1 MFPFRLIGSL
11 IVLNL
16 VFRVEAVPVQSTKSG
31 MQHDF
36 KIPDHVHDHFM
47 RASSRTSSV
56 ADEKDSKTNQP
67 VNKQKR
73 ETSDSDEDIGGDIA
87 VALIGELGGD
97 DDEGLEN
104 GASIDIQP
112 QNGFG
117 SDGEIAPPAWHI
129 DVDVEEEDDE
139 EEEESSE
146 SVFGYPMGIGPMM
159 FNGCFGSGYLPG
171 DPCYENRIPSQSTC
185 VDMLD
190 AAAFIGVGFDGRGE
204 YSPDSRKMSLIQRNC
219 AGYSTYDGYDVPD
232 TMNVHGIYD
241 TSSTMMTYSER
252 SQYTRHLEVEAGIS
266 GGFSSFSGS
275 VSAAYGSTQT
285 SNQQQFMSTLDVDI
299 MRYEIFK
306 DVTTANDLS
315 TNFLKEYMNLPN
327 SYIGS
332 GNPLKYQDFIQ
343 RWGTHYVK
351 SGMFGGRLE
360 IQKVSSSSFY
370 SSVEEFAVEANV
382 NYQSI
387 FARFAASLSVKGGSS
402 SSRETGY
409 SSTNVKA
416 LGGHPDIAAIVT
428 DFSSPTIKTD
438 LINWLQSIRDYPK
451 AFKFGLAPITD
462 LLYFQMDEIFPNAEF
477 EACTDRTDLQK
488 DEQTG
493 KWYYLVEKTV
503 GDLKVHE
510 KEFCKFMSKE
520 EFMND
525 IAKRRDSLEYA
536 ISIYMSEGLV
546 SNDEISVKGGNEYC
560 ELSERGPGE
569 VSKKPDWNYVRSGQS
584 FSVVFEMDEDIEG
597 GRRGSTIPKDQIF
610 TMHYFAGKWFVEKN
624 IGNARLTDGYS
635 NGGSGNTE
643 NRKIS
648 VKGLVLTF
656 EPESGLF
663 MLEDEDYD
671 ASSVFWTSI
680 FGGLKGQFVAEVSWP
695 VSLGTA
701 DTGSLEGRFMKETVQ
716 RFPCNTHWSNVQLLD
731 ATHGGVCL
739 FFSAVSEG
747 TIYAVFSSVPKD
759 KTTWYYVE
767 ISPALVA
774 IHKFNHVLA
783 ETTIKNA
790 RGLGDAVLHQSYFV
804 CVTILTSEQETLIE
818 YGKYSG
824 DEKKITYLTYIDK
837 HSNIVPNFYAIGS
850 GNEDVTL
857 YHLRLPDRR
866 PPVSTQCGHGTR
878 FNADK
883 QICELD
889 CDEHCHPDYGCMILE
904 SGVPSPR
911 LCNECKDIKIIT
923 SNGFECSDSCPFG
936 TINVDGNRICP
947 CTWYENKCVRECPGG
962 MYPDPD
968 TRQCVVKEPDPWR
981 ADLRCGAAYPQH
993 NGSPTECDPNSIHPC
1008 CSTSSW
1014 CGNTPAHCVCNGC
1027 INYKEQVSQLWRDD
1041 LRCGPSF
1048 DLDNGSPAQCD
1059 PDSDFPCC
1067 STSGWCGNTEG
1078 HCECIGCINYKV
1090 SNIAVKVSKLWRD
1103 DLRCG
1108 PSFVLTD
1115 GSPAQCDPDSD
1126 FPCCSTSGWCGNSAA
1141 HCECSGC
1148 IDYKVSNTAVK
1159 KWRDDLKCGESFPL
1173 SDGSPAECNPDSD
1186 VPCCSTSGW
1195 CGNTAAHCEC
1205 SGCVSYQVIKW
1216 RGDIRCGSSF
1226 PLSDGSPA
1234 QCNPLSSTPCC
1245 APSAWCGSTSA
1256 HCDCSGCTD
1265 YRD

>member
-1 MFPFRLIGSL
+1 MFSFRLIGSL
-11 IVLNL
+11 IALNL
-16 VFRVEAVPVQSTKSG
+16 VFRGEAIPVQSTKSG
-31 MQHDF
+31 TQHDF

-47 RASSRTSSV
+47 RASSQTSSV
-56 ADEKDSKTNQP
+56 VDEKDSKINQP
-67 VNKQKR
+67 LNKQKR
-73 ETSDSDEDIGGDIA
+73 ETSDSDTDIGSDIA
-87 VALIGELGGD
+87 VAVI
-97 DDEGLEN
+97 DEGLEG

-129 DVDVEEEDDE
+129 DVDVDEEDDE

-159 FNGCFGSGYLPG
+159 FNGCYGSGYLPG

-190 AAAFIGVGFDGRGE
+190 AAAFIGVGFDARGE

-252 SQYTRHLEVEAGIS
+252 SEYTRHLQVEAGIS

-285 SNQQQFMSTLDVDI
+285 SNQQQFMSTLDIDI

-315 TNFLKEYMNLPN
+315 TTFLKEYMNLP
-327 SYIGS
+327 SGYIGS
-332 GNPLKYQDFIQ
+332 ANPLKYQDFIQ

-438 LINWLQSIRDYPK
+438 LMNWLQSIRDYPK

-462 LLYFQMDEIFPNAEF
+462 LLYFQMDEIFPNAAF
-477 EACTDRTDLQK
+477 EACTDRTDLQR

-503 GDLKVHE
+503 GDIKVQE

-560 ELSERGPGE
+560 ELSDREPDTDSE
-569 VSKKPDWNYVRSGQS
+569 KPDWNYLMSGKS
-584 FSVVFEMDEDIEG
+584 FSIVFDMDEDIEG
-597 GRRGSTIPKDQIF
+597 GRRGSTIPKNKIF
-610 TMHYFAGKWFVEKN
+610 TMHYFAGKWFVEKDA
-624 IGNARLTDGYS
+624 GKARLTDGYS
-635 NGGSGNTE
+635 NGGSDDPV

-656 EPESGLF
+656 EHESGLF
-663 MLEDEDYD
+663 RLKDEDYD
-671 ASSVFWTSI
+671 ASLVFWKTI
-680 FGGLKGQFVAEVSWP
+680 FYGLKGQFIAEVSWP
-695 VSLGTA
+695 VSL
-701 DTGSLEGRFMKETVQ
+701 EGDDSGGLFKKGRIE

-731 ATHGGVCL
+731 ATNGGVCL
-739 FFSAVSEG
+739 FFSAVTEG
-747 TIYAVFSSVPKD
+747 TIYVVFSSVPKD

-767 ISPALVA
+767 ISPVLVA

-790 RGLGDAVLHQSYFV
+790 RGLGDAVLHQGYFI
-804 CVTILTSEQETLIE
+804 CVATLTSEKETLIE

-850 GNEDVTL
+850 GNEDVTI

-866 PPVSTQCGHGTR
+866 PPVSTQCGQGTQ

-889 CDEHCHPDYGCMILE
+889 CDEQCHPDYGCVILDPGL
-904 SGVPSPR
+904 SSPN
-911 LCNECKDIKIIT
+911 LCNECKNIKVIT
-923 SNGFECSDSCPFG
+923 RTGFECSSTCPFS
-936 TINVDGNRICP
+936 TIDDGGHRICP
-947 CTWYENKCVRECPGG
+947 CTWYEDRCVVSCPSG
-962 MYPDPD
+962 MEADPD
-968 TRQCVVKEPDPWR
+968 TRQCVVEAATCKDGWEKYGKSCYYIGMELVSWEKARQTCVDFGGNLATDKDANTHNFIKGMVEGINFNDCNPIWDCNIWFGLLYSPSAGYKWVDGTSLNSGFTVWNTGEP
-981 ADLRCGAAYPQH
+981 
-993 NGSPTECDPNSIHPC
+993 NGDSS
-1008 CSTSSW
+1008 SSW
-1014 CGNTPAHCVCNGC
+1014 CIEYGYSGTWNDHGC
-1027 INYKEQVSQLWRDD
+1027 ANSRRYI
-1041 LRCGPSF
+1041 
-1048 DLDNGSPAQCD
+1048 
-1059 PDSDFPCC
+1059 
-1067 STSGWCGNTEG
+1067 
-1078 HCECIGCINYKV
+1078 CEEIV
-1090 SNIAVKVSKLWRD
+1090 SN
-1103 DLRCG
+1103 
-1108 PSFVLTD
+1108 
-1115 GSPAQCDPDSD
+1115 
-1126 FPCCSTSGWCGNSAA
+1126 
-1141 HCECSGC
+1141 
-1148 IDYKVSNTAVK
+1148 
-1159 KWRDDLKCGESFPL
+1159 
-1173 SDGSPAECNPDSD
+1173 
-1186 VPCCSTSGW
+1186 
-1195 CGNTAAHCEC
+1195 
-1205 SGCVSYQVIKW
+1205 
-1216 RGDIRCGSSF
+1216 
-1226 PLSDGSPA
+1226 
-1234 QCNPLSSTPCC
+1234 
-1245 APSAWCGSTSA
+1245 
-1256 HCDCSGCTD
+1256 
-1265 YRD
+1265 